1 MSNNVQQKENVE
13 TGWRLRIDT
22 ITDNPLFLSYIQ
34 PKSLILILSN
44 LTVIVLCHYIRIWH
58 PCEHIKCICI
68 NKVRL
73 LSVLH
78 MMTLL
83 RFPLRKELCFENSRV
98 SPQQNDQCHPCQAR
112 WDEGL

>member
-44 LTVIVLCHYIRIWH
+44 LTVIVLCH
-58 PCEHIKCICI
+58 
-68 NKVRL
+68 
-73 LSVLH
+73 
-78 MMTLL
+78 
-83 RFPLRKELCFENSRV
+83 
-98 SPQQNDQCHPCQAR
+98 
-112 WDEGL
+112 